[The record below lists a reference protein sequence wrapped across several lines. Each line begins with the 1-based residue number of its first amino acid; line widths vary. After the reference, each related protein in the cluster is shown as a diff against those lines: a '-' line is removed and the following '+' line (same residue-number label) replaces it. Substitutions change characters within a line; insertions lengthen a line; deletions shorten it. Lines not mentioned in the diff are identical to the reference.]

1 MAQDQGLQAGEF
13 QISFTKK
20 ASAGTTFRRPG
31 SESMEKILEY
41 FVRNKLLINLI
52 VITIFIFGMASLLNI
67 RREVFPATDMDTM
80 IITVIYPG
88 ASAVDVEL
96 NVVIPIETE
105 LGKIAGIKEHSSFA
119 IENGAT
125 LYAHLDY
132 DLENKQ
138 AVKDEIHRNI
148 TLGNIPD
155 IPGEV
160 EDITIIE
167 VNPKRMAVYTLSLT
181 TAGTGAAQ
189 EKALNTFARRLED
202 DLLKIKGVGEIRKR
216 GYRDREI
223 VVAVHPAKMR
233 EYYISLND
241 VVKSIQAR
249 NVRATG
255 GTLQSLQKEQT
266 IVTIGQ
272 FEHPLEV
279 KEVII
284 RSSFEQKRVRIKDI
298 ATVRDGFKKEN
309 VRVKVNGKKAIV
321 FQVVKKEN
329 ADVVKTSK
337 NVRAF
342 LQKLKPRVAGRF
354 EITTLEDRSLS
365 VTSLLDVVVNNA
377 LIGFILVFVVLF
389 LFLDLKTSFWT
400 AVGIPISLLM
410 VIIYMNLADIS
421 LNLMSLGAIIVVLG
435 MLVDHGI
442 VIAENIFEQ
451 KQTGQDP
458 VQASVLGVKKVIAPV
473 TVTILT
479 TIAAFIP
486 LLYIKGM
493 MGKFVQV
500 FPLIVTATLLASLF
514 AAVIILPNHLVGK
527 HEKATGK
534 KQRPDWF
541 QPLAEAYEKWLG
553 GMLRFRYLVITAF
566 VVIFALTLMI
576 SRGTINH
583 YVNMWDDSSEAIYVN
598 LEAPESYGLDKT
610 EEITGEVEDI
620 LREHLSDQETFSL
633 QTHIGHHTVRMMNSK
648 GNHENWSQ
656 VHITLVPR
664 GERNRTAAEIIS
676 ELRQAVNIRRLKKF
690 KKIVIEEHI
699 MGPPTGEAVN
709 VKIKGNNMQS
719 VRAAMQKVEEL
730 LRQIPGVKDIDNDL
744 KLGKEELKV
753 RLNYERLAQY
763 GLTVAA
769 VAQTIRTAYEGT
781 VATYLQSAEEKID
794 FRVQVDE
801 VYQRDRR
808 FLEELKIPNA
818 AGKLITLSQIATIIP
833 REGASV
839 INHHKGNRVATVT
852 ADIDEKITT
861 SSQVARKIKQRFAKV
876 AGDFPGTYLGIGG
889 EAKETK
895 ESLGG
900 LIMAFL
906 IALVM
911 IYFILLLLFGSLS
924 QPLLVVVAVPF
935 GLIGAL
941 LSFTAHGIPLSF
953 MGLVGMIG
961 LSGVVVNDSVIMV
974 NFINEIFRTRKSPG
988 DLRSIIKIVSQGARQ
1003 RLRPVILTTLT
1014 TVAALLPTV
1023 YGIGGNAKS
1032 LVPVVMAMAYGL
1044 VFATTV
1050 TLLLVPALYLV
1061 NGDMQKLFKKTAGE
1075 HRTA

>member
-1 MAQDQGLQAGEF
+1 
-13 QISFTKK
+13 
-20 ASAGTTFRRPG
+20 
-31 SESMEKILEY
+31 MEKILEY
-41 FVRNKLLINLI
+41 LVRNKLLINLI
-52 VITIFIFGMASLLNI
+52 VITIFIFGMTSLLEI

-80 IITVIYPG
+80 IIRAIYPG
-88 ASAVDVEL
+88 ASAADVEL

-105 LGKIAGIKEHSSFA
+105 LGKIAGIKEHASFA

-138 AVKDEIHRNI
+138 AVKDEIHRKI
-148 TLGNIPD
+148 TLGNILD
-155 IPGEV
+155 IPDEV
-160 EDITIIE
+160 EEITIVE
-167 VNPKRMAVYTLSLT
+167 VNPKRMAVYTLSIT
-181 TAGTGAAQ
+181 QAGDGALQ
-189 EKALNTFARRLED
+189 EKALNRFARQLEE
-202 DLLKIKGVGEIRKR
+202 DLLKVKGVGEIRKK

-223 VVAVHPAKMR
+223 VVAVHPAKLR
-233 EYYISLND
+233 DYYISLND

-272 FEHPLEV
+272 FEKPMEV
-279 KEVII
+279 KDVIV

-298 ATVRDGFKKEN
+298 ATVRDGFKKEAI
-309 VRVKVNGKKAIV
+309 RVNVNGKKAIV

-329 ADVVKTSK
+329 ADVVKTSQ
-337 NVRAF
+337 NVKAY
-342 LQKLKPRVAGRF
+342 LQKLKPRVADRF

-365 VTSLLDVVVNNA
+365 VTALLDVVVNNA

-410 VIIYMNLADIS
+410 VIIYMNLTNIS

-435 MLVDHGI
+435 MLVNHGI

-451 KQTGQDP
+451 KKTGQAP

-500 FPLIVTATLLASLF
+500 FPIIVTATLLASF
-514 AAVIILPNHLVGK
+514 FTAVIVLPNHLAGK
-527 HEKATGK
+527 DGNE

-541 QPLAEAYEKWLG
+541 GPIAGAYEKWLG
-553 GMLRFRYLVITAF
+553 KILRFRYLIMLVF
-566 VVIFALTLMI
+566 VVVAALTLLV
-576 SRGTINH
+576 SRGTINN
-583 YVNMWDDSSEAIYVN
+583 YVNMWDDSSESIYVN
-598 LEAPESYGLDKT
+598 LEVPESCGLDKT
-610 EEITGEVEDI
+610 EVFTMEVEAI
-620 LREHLSDQETFSL
+620 VREHLLEKEMVSL
-633 QTHIGHHTVRMMNSK
+633 QTQIGHHTVRMMNSK

-664 GERNRTAAEIIS
+664 SERDRTTGEIIAD
-676 ELRQAVNIRRLKKF
+676 LRQVVNTRRLTKF
-690 KKIVIEEHI
+690 KKIVIEEKI

-709 VKIKGNNMQS
+709 VKIKGKNRKS
-719 VRAAMQKVEEL
+719 IRAARIKVEEL
-730 LRQIPGVKDIDNDL
+730 LRKIPGVKDIDNDQ
-744 KLGKEELKV
+744 KPGKEEMKV
-753 RLNYERLAQY
+753 RLDYARLAQY

-769 VAQTIRTAYEGT
+769 VAQTIRTAYAGT
-781 VATYLQSAEEKID
+781 VATYLQSAEEKIE
-794 FRVQVDE
+794 FRVQVDDS
-801 VYQRDRR
+801 YQRDPK
-808 FLEELKIPNA
+808 FLAALQIPNA
-818 AGKLITLSQIATIIP
+818 AGKLITLSQIATIVP
-833 REGASV
+833 QEGTSV

-861 SSQVARKIKQRFAKV
+861 SRQVARKIKKRFAKI
-876 AGDFPGTYLGIGG
+876 AKDFPGTRLGIGG

-900 LIMAFL
+900 LMVAFV
-906 IALVM
+906 IAVVM

-941 LSFTAHGIPLSF
+941 LAFTAHGIPLSF
-953 MGLVGMIG
+953 MGIVGMIG

-974 NFINEIFRTRKSPG
+974 NFINEIFQTRKSPG
-988 DLRSIIKIVSQGARQ
+988 DLTSIIKIVSQGARQ
-1003 RLRPVILTTLT
+1003 RLRPVVLTTLT

-1050 TLLLVPALYLV
+1050 TLILVPALYLV
-1061 NGDMQKLFKKTAGE
+1061 NRDIQTIFKKTVKKA
-1075 HRTA
+1075 TV